1 MGCGT
6 RRRTLPEPLLFKA
19 ALFALLAANTAYF
32 ACGDSLSRAIDA
44 LAWLTLLALFH
55 AETARASRRALVRW
69 ARLAA
74 AAGVFAATV
83 GYVFEGNVLD
93 AVNSVLWILVV
104 AMLEIQMRYAHAARR
119 LRMAFS
125 VLAVVLYGAL
135 ALLVV
140 VWALRGM
147 WFDAYDALLW
157 LTAFAA
163 IELDLI
169 KRKVSTQNAAT
180 AY

>member
-1 MGCGT
+1 M
-6 RRRTLPEPLLFKA
+6 FKA

-32 ACGDSLSRAIDA
+32 AAGESLSRAIDA

-55 AETARASRRALVRW
+55 AETAHASRRVLVRW

-83 GYVFEGNVLD
+83 GYVFEENVLD
-93 AVNSVLWILVV
+93 AVNSVLWIAVV
-104 AMLEIQMRYAHAARR
+104 AMLEIQVRYGHAVRR
-119 LRMAFS
+119 LRIAFS
-125 VLAVVLYGAL
+125 VLAAVLYGAL
-135 ALLVV
+135 ALLVL

-163 IELDLI
+163 IELDLV
-169 KRKVSTQNAAT
+169 KRKASTPNPAT